1 MSSDI
6 ETFLCMVQYTEYM
19 NNLIFHS
26 GKEVEEFEEEITI
39 LNSDR
44 KFKKIKEIVQL
55 NNYHINNAI
64 KELLRD
70 KENVNCLI
78 QNTNITKEEIDE
90 VIKMLK

>member
-26 GKEVEEFEEEITI
+26 GKEVKEEITI
-39 LNSDR
+39 LDSER
-44 KFKKIKEIVQL
+44 KFKKIKEIVEL

-78 QNTNITKEEIDE
+78 QNTNITKEEIEE
-90 VIKMLK
+90 VTKMLK